1 MSARVLWVFTLKV
14 WSWQIWD
21 IRIVEIVMCARFYEW
36 PVYLQQL
43 PSFIYIQ
50 YVSVTLPWNCWVSGM
65 LPILLLHG
73 GELPTHCYWK
83 TLLFLW
89 TPCITNFQTLCSLIR
104 SIAFILWM
112 LCNKVLGRYT
122 EHFNIFV
129 LKIATANEAHT
140 LPPPLTQKQ
149 WRQRQIKAFSIA
161 KIDVR
166 ACKGLEAHT
175 ATGIEMYPS
184 SS

>member
-1 MSARVLWVFTLKV
+1 MHTLLLNHNLAVLPLACVLLEMYFWFGVISFSKMSARVLWVFTLKV

-21 IRIVEIVMCARFYEW
+21 IRIVETVMCARFQEW
-36 PVYLQQL
+36 SVYLQQL

-50 YVSVTLPWNCWVSGM
+50 YVNVTLPWNWWVSGM

-73 GELPTHCYWK
+73 GELPTHCYWE

-89 TPCITNFQTLCSLIR
+89 TPCITSFQTFCSLIR

-129 LKIATANEAHT
+129 LKIATANEA
-140 LPPPLTQKQ
+140 PPN
-149 WRQRQIKAFSIA
+149 
-161 KIDVR
+161 
-166 ACKGLEAHT
+166 
-175 ATGIEMYPS
+175 
-184 SS
+184 